1 MVVYNGELNRDG
13 DWIVFMSVRIPLV
26 NRDRRTLR
34 SNRYTL
40 IMVVET
46 GESLYRVEPVSQ
58 LVFTILM

>member
-1 MVVYNGELNRDG
+1 MYNGELNRDG